1 MGLFDS
7 IAGAVMTSV
16 LGQEK
21 GNLIKVA
28 MDLVQQHGGL
38 QGVLE
43 KFQQAG
49 LANEVASWIST
60 GENLPISADQIAQVL
75 GNTQVGDIAQ
85 RVGITPEAL
94 TAQLAEQLPKL
105 VDRLSPDGSLPADG
119 ELMTRLLSLLK

>member
-7 IAGAVMTSV
+7 IAGAVMSSV

-75 GNTQVGDIAQ
+75 GNTQVGEIAS
-85 RVGITPEAL
+85 RVGLNPEDL
-94 TAQLAEQLPKL
+94 KSQLAEQLPKL
-105 VDRLSPDGSLPADG
+105 VDRLSPDGALPADG